1 MDTSSPLTD
10 ISDTTI
16 KSHDTPGDSNISDQI
31 VIASLNVYDKLPQHG
46 KPINRSNGVVEW
58 TILSSICLVFP
69 PTQLGP
75 NGNSTSAEC
84 KEQSY
89 TEETVGERRRGRVLP
104 VSIGTGVKCL
114 SFDKLPPAGDIIHD
128 SHAEILARRG
138 FMRWLVLEAERLSE
152 GGISEV
158 LVWNEVDGKF
168 GMKDGVEVWMYV
180 SALPCGDASTLHT
193 ALHQP
198 PEMATLKS
206 LAPLPPMTGTSRGRN
221 GYTSFGTLRTKPGR
235 ADSIPTIS
243 MSCSDKMAS
252 WCILGLQGALL
263 SSLFQPV
270 YIDHVVVGGTEP
282 PLHLDRDEEWEGKI
296 RAEVERALYG
306 RLECI
311 AHIFRPPYVLHRP
324 KIHLTTIKFSS
335 GKPFVNVPTNQ
346 TVPSSN
352 SISYILDLGHEVLV
366 NGSRQGAIWR
376 SPGNIPLPEKV
387 RSRICK
393 LEMYRA
399 YQKLVSI
406 LSSLSTKD
414 TYHAVKQSRKDYQDA
429 KKILRGIPERLVEKD
444 GPFKRCEGILV
455 TAGGTPFSG
464 WLEKSRHATS
474 KLDAIFTNFLPSLSS
489 DTTHISP
496 GSPHSSLHH
505 KGTMQVSYEPEISL
519 ADIVGTGVDPGPSR
533 NQVQEMD
540 PDLEEEEEEEDQED
554 PKPKKKR
561 IIKQRQS
568 LAEKQPGTTIF
579 PISRVKRIAKTD
591 KELDM
596 MTGEATFMISVATE
610 YFIKHFMEEGYTKAR
625 LDKRR
630 IVNYKDMAAVVQRS
644 EEFDFL
650 RDVIPMP
657 IPISEALERRKQ
669 KQMTDEHD
677 LHSDDLAGPTESD
690 LPPLQPSTNPLFPGA
705 IVRKPPNT
713 HAKTSQRL
721 KSPTDHV
728 EGNTGSVGDE
738 GEIDEGV
745 SGVEGVEVGE
755 DTGGKSIS
763 PRLFGKNGPSTPH
776 SLTTRRGRKS
786 VASSN
791 GAEDEKM
798 EG

>member
-75 NGNSTSAEC
+75 NGN
-84 KEQSY
+84 
-89 TEETVGERRRGRVLP
+89 RRVLP

-282 PLHLDRDEEWEGKI
+282 PLHRNGDEEWEGKI

-311 AHIFRPPYVLHRP
+311 ANDLRPPYTLRRP
-324 KIHLTTIKFSS
+324 KIHLTAIKFPS
-335 GKPFVNVPTNQ
+335 GKPFANASTTQ
-346 TVPSSN
+346 AVPSSN
-352 SISYILDLGHEVLV
+352 SISYILDLGQEVLV

-376 SPGNIPLPEKV
+376 SPGNIPLAEKV

-393 LEMYRA
+393 LEFYRA
-399 YQKLVSI
+399 YQKLRLI
-406 LSSLSTKD
+406 DSLSTQE
-414 TYHAVKQSRKDYQDA
+414 TYHAFKQSQKDYQDA
-429 KKILRGIPERLVEKD
+429 KKILRGIPERLVGKD

-455 TAGGTPFSG
+455 TSGGTPFSG
-464 WLEKSRHATS
+464 WLVSGE
-474 KLDAIFTNFLPSLSS
+474 
-489 DTTHISP
+489 
-496 GSPHSSLHH
+496 
-505 KGTMQVSYEPEISL
+505 SYE
-519 ADIVGTGVDPGPSR
+519 G
-533 NQVQEMD
+533 
-540 PDLEEEEEEEDQED
+540 
-554 PKPKKKR
+554 
-561 IIKQRQS
+561 
-568 LAEKQPGTTIF
+568 F
-579 PISRVKRIAKTD
+579 
-591 KELDM
+591 
-596 MTGEATFMISVATE
+596 
-610 YFIKHFMEEGYTKAR
+610 R
-625 LDKRR
+625 LD
-630 IVNYKDMAAVVQRS
+630 
-644 EEFDFL
+644 
-650 RDVIPMP
+650 
-657 IPISEALERRKQ
+657 
-669 KQMTDEHD
+669 
-677 LHSDDLAGPTESD
+677 
-690 LPPLQPSTNPLFPGA
+690 
-705 IVRKPPNT
+705 
-713 HAKTSQRL
+713 
-721 KSPTDHV
+721 
-728 EGNTGSVGDE
+728 
-738 GEIDEGV
+738 
-745 SGVEGVEVGE
+745 
-755 DTGGKSIS
+755 
-763 PRLFGKNGPSTPH
+763 
-776 SLTTRRGRKS
+776 
-786 VASSN
+786 
-791 GAEDEKM
+791 
-798 EG
+798 